1 MIKII
6 NKEIDA
12 LIALL
17 NEKHPEGPDVF
28 LHIIEDCDT
37 IDNGQGVGFGVYN
50 TETMEIYVAGDLPEP
65 EAVLHT
71 IAHEFA
77 HHLQNKSGE
86 GYDEEYADEFAAA
99 ILEELEERT
108 KVAEPKENKDIISI
122 RIKEALKAR
131 NMTQR
136 ELAEATG
143 ITEVTISRYA
153 SSTRIPRGTEI
164 VKIASA
170 LNVTCDY
177 ILGLKDNLHEKEI

>member
-12 LIALL
+12 LIAIL

-37 IDNGQGVGFGVYN
+37 IDTGSGVGFGVYD
-50 TETMEIYVAGDLPEP
+50 TEKMEIYVAGDLPEQ

-77 HHLQNKSGE
+77 HHLQSQSGE
-86 GYDEEYADEFAAA
+86 GYDEEYADEYAAE
-99 ILEELEERT
+99 ILEELTERT
-108 KVAEPKENKDIISI
+108 KEPEENYTIISA
-122 RIKEALKAR
+122 RIKEALKNK

-136 ELAEATG
+136 GLAEATG
-143 ITEVTISRYA
+143 ITEATISRYA
-153 SSTRIPRGTEI
+153 SAARIPRGPEI
-164 VKIASA
+164 VKIAKA
-170 LNVTCDY
+170 LNVSCDY
-177 ILGLKDNLHEKEI
+177 ILGAK

>member
-6 NKEIDA
+6 NKNIDA

-37 IDNGQGVGFGVYN
+37 IDTGQGVGFGVYN

-77 HHLQNKSGE
+77 HHLQNQSGE

-99 ILEELEERT
+99 ILEELKEKGVLTMQKDCDTCFYYGKAADAPETTPEECMYIP
-108 KVAEPKENKDIISI
+108 AEDEEYTPPCE
-122 RIKEALKAR
+122 R
-131 NMTQR
+131 
-136 ELAEATG
+136 
-143 ITEVTISRYA
+143 
-153 SSTRIPRGTEI
+153 STAAGQKGE
-164 VKIASA
+164 
-170 LNVTCDY
+170 
-177 ILGLKDNLHEKEI
+177 